1 MNASSSLMM
10 IGVGTAGCAL
20 ARGVRQAFGEDI
32 RLLLAD
38 TDAGTGR
45 SDGPFVL
52 LGGDRLSGR
61 GTGGNDVNGRMA
73 AEDSLHALDASLQGV
88 RLAVVV
94 TALGGGTGT
103 GATIEIVK
111 HLRSRAI
118 AATVFATEP
127 FKMEGE
133 ERARRARGALP
144 LIAENANGAFF
155 IPLDKLVQGEDNL
168 AEALQRAIG
177 TLASGIAL
185 FWRLL
190 EKPGYIRLDVERLL
204 HIVEQ
209 AGRARFAA
217 IEAQGPGRAA
227 EILDKLAR
235 TPLLARSEGPL
246 QSVLLGILAGD
257 DLRLGECAKLADG
270 VQALAGGKV
279 PFTLATVNDEQT
291 FAGRLCAVVFFFE
304 LGAGTA
310 DGDAQGKTPRRA
322 ARRNAKNGSALAVG
336 PQAQGGRFSN
346 IEATFYNNE
355 NLDVP
360 TFIRRGISIES

>member
-1 MNASSSLMM
+1 MNATPSLML
-10 IGVGTAGCAL
+10 IGVGTSGCAL
-20 ARGVRQAFGEDI
+20 ARGIRQAFGEDI

-38 TDAGTGR
+38 TDAGTGLA
-45 SDGPFVL
+45 DGPFLL

-88 RLAVVV
+88 RLAIVV

-111 HLRSRAI
+111 HLRARAI
-118 AATVFATEP
+118 TASVFATEP

-155 IPLDKLVQGEDNL
+155 IPLDKLVQDEDNL
-168 AEALQRAIG
+168 SEALRRAIA

-190 EKPGYIRLDVERLL
+190 EKPGYIRLDIERLL
-204 HIVEQ
+204 HIVEH

-217 IEAQGPGRAA
+217 ITARGPGRAE
-227 EILDKLAR
+227 EILDGLAR
-235 TPLLARSEGPL
+235 APQLAKGEGQL

-257 DLRLGECAKLADG
+257 DLRLGECARLADG
-270 VQALAGGKV
+270 VQTLAGRNT
-279 PFTLATVNDEQT
+279 PFTLATVNDEQS
-291 FAGRLCAVVFFFE
+291 FANCLSAVVFFFE
-304 LGAGTA
+304 PGAGTA
-310 DGDAQGKTPRRA
+310 GGDAQGKTSRRA
-322 ARRNAKNGSALAVG
+322 TRRNAKNGAALAVG

-346 IEATFYNNE
+346 IEATFYHNE